1 MAIGDVMGERINTKA
16 KFSIDGLEGWVTVLC
31 IYGWFRVKWFRVW
44 LEGRWVIIRIKAMCD
59 DRIVVWYDRIKP
71 GLYNTPLTRNMK
83 ATEQGN
89 IHLNIN
95 QHVHKIPIVV
105 IENKGAVIMVLQV
118 GDRD

>member
-1 MAIGDVMGERINTKA
+1 
-16 KFSIDGLEGWVTVLC
+16 
-31 IYGWFRVKWFRVW
+31 
-44 LEGRWVIIRIKAMCD
+44 MCD

-95 QHVHKIPIVV
+95 HNPIWPGSGPGPGSGPALPRQGNIHLNINQHVHKIPIVV